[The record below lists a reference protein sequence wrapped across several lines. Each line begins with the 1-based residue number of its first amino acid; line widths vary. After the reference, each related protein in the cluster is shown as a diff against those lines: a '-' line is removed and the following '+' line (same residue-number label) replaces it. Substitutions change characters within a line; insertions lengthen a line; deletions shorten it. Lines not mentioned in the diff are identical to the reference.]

1 MDWTPQFAA
10 LCDIRLELGAP
21 VEVQA
26 AASPERFIPVLG
38 GTVTGAR
45 LSGEILPLGGDRQ
58 TDHGAFATIAA
69 TQFIRTHDG
78 ATIALDNSGIR
89 AASPE
94 IKKALRAGEDV
105 PFSAYYMRF
114 SCSLRTRD
122 PRYEWLNTRLFFA
135 AGARRPDC
143 VELSVFEL
151 S

>member
-1 MDWTPQFAA
+1 M
-10 LCDIRLELGAP
+10 
-21 VEVQA
+21 
-26 AASPERFIPVLG
+26 LG

-45 LSGEILPLGGDRQ
+45 LSGEILPGRGPAGRSRR
-58 TDHGAFATIAA
+58 FATIAA

-78 ATIALDNSGIR
+78 AMIALTIT
-89 AASPE
+89 ASAPPRPSQGSP
-94 IKKALRAGEDV
+94 ARWRGCA
-105 PFSAYYMRF
+105 FSAYYMRF

-122 PRYEWLNTRLFFA
+122 PRYGWLNTRLFFA